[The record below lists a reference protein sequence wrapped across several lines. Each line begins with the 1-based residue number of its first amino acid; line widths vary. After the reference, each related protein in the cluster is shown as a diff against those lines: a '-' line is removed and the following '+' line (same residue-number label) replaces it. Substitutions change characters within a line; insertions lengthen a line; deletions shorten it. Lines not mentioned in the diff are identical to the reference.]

1 MPQPVYEQP
10 LPVEGSTAGM
20 PHRSN
25 PIVAEYLDIVLKEA
39 QRLASKDSNLTVED
53 MFMAAG
59 FYSPSDIPQ
68 AKRVKVSA
76 WNLAMKYEASFVPE
90 DIATEPIVGVGKD
103 GRPGFSTGQYPK
115 WLSAR
120 LKEEPELRERYQ
132 KKADRMNSIHDSG
145 DDDEMPV
152 GMGPLDLK
160 RQQKKT
166 LKEIQKL
173 VCTTSTSLFELVQAH
188 TS

>member
-10 LPVEGSTAGM
+10 LPVKGSTAAM

-39 QRLASKDSNLTVED
+39 QPLAAKDSNLTVED
-53 MFMAAG
+53 LFMAAG
-59 FYSPSDIPQ
+59 FYSPGDIPR

-90 DIATEPIVGVGKD
+90 NIATEPIAGVGKD
-103 GRPGFSTGQYPK
+103 GRPGFTGQYPK

-132 KKADRMNSIHDSG
+132 KKADRMNSIQESG

-173 VCTTSTSLFELVQAH
+173 VCTTSTSSFELVQAR